1 MLRLGTAAA
10 VLLALLPGTATA
22 QSDTNLPI
30 PPGLPPSPA
39 TDIERTQ
46 TTLAPGL
53 ELEEFTRLVGNER
66 ARVHVLRADL
76 SSPAITADLL
86 FPGAVAAREKMTVMA
101 DRAGAFAGVNGDF
114 FDSGDSEVPN
124 GTAIAGGELLKS
136 FDDDSET
143 GGVRT
148 AGIVA
153 DESGRV
159 GDAGFTGS
167 LALPSGP
174 GPLAGVNRF
183 RLPADGVGLYT
194 NRWGERARERPVE
207 KAGSAPVRSALVRN
221 GVVESVQDGPRSGLI
236 PGDGFEL
243 LGREAGAERL
253 AALQPGSSV
262 GAAFAPTFQFPL
274 PTPFKFAVG
283 GVAYLVRDGRFI
295 EDTPKENVNR
305 PFYPRTG
312 IGFAGA
318 DRRTLLLVVVDGRQV
333 MTTGMSRTNDF
344 AKLMLDLGAVEAL
357 HLDGGGSA
365 TMVAR
370 QPGASSVSLIN
381 QTSDGGEG
389 VEAGPRQSVERTVP
403 NGIGIFYDAAGRP
416 GPAAGAPAGGGG
428 APGSGGPVELGARFT
443 AGFARARYSMR
454 AGRRPRLS
462 VFASERARL
471 RFAVRGADGLATR
484 FVRRAGPGAATVTA
498 PRALR
503 PGRYGLSVVA
513 RTAGGAEARDAAPL
527 VVRRGPA
534 GGSPRRRGRSGGD
547 CNRFAQGGGNGRYRC
562 QRGNR

>member
-1 MLRLGTAAA
+1 MIRLTAVAA
-10 VLLALLPGTATA
+10 VMLALLPGTAAA
-22 QSDTNLPI
+22 QSDGNLPI
-30 PPGLPPSPA
+30 PRGLPPSPA
-39 TDIERTQ
+39 TDVERTE

-53 ELEEFTRLVGNER
+53 RLEEFTRVFGSER

-76 SSPAITADLL
+76 ASPALTADLL
-86 FPGAVAAREKMTVMA
+86 FPGVVSERERTSVMA
-101 DRAGAFAGVNGDF
+101 DRSGAIAGVNGDF

-167 LALPSGP
+167 LSLPGGP
-174 GPLAGVNRF
+174 SPLAGVNRF

-194 NRWGERARERPVE
+194 SRWGERPRERPVE
-207 KAGSAPVRSALVRN
+207 KAGSGPVRSALVRG
-221 GVVESVQDGPRSGLI
+221 GVVQSVQDGHRAGLI
-236 PGDGFEL
+236 PADGFEL
-243 LGREAGAERL
+243 LGREGGAQRL
-253 AALQPGSSV
+253 AALEPGSSV
-262 GAAFAPTFQFPL
+262 GAVFAPTFQFPL
-274 PTPFKFAVG
+274 PTPLKFAVG
-283 GVAYLVRDGRFI
+283 GVAYLVRDGKFI

-305 PFYPRTG
+305 PLYPRTG

-370 QPGASSVSLIN
+370 QPGAGSVSLIN
-381 QTSDGGEG
+381 ETSDGGEG
-389 VEAGPRQSVERTVP
+389 VEGGPRQSMERTVP
-403 NGIGIFYDAAGRP
+403 NGIGIFYDAGGRP
-416 GPAAGAPAGGGG
+416 GPAGGG
-428 APGSGGPVELGARFT
+428 ASVPAPDSTVKLGARFT
-443 AGFARARYSMR
+443 AGFTAARYSVA
-454 AGRRPRLS
+454 AGRPLRVSL
-462 VFASERARL
+462 FASERARL
-471 RFAVRGADGLATR
+471 RVEVLRGHRRVGRFTR
-484 FVRRAGPGAATVTA
+484 SVGPGRATVTGA
-498 PRALR
+498 RGLR
-503 PGRYGLSVVA
+503 PGRYGLRVVG
-513 RTAGGAEARDAAPL
+513 RTAAGAEARDVAALL
-527 VVRRGPA
+527 VKRGARPR
-534 GGSPRRRGRSGGD
+534 GGTRSDGN
-547 CNRFAQGGGNGRYRC
+547 CNRAAQGRDSRRYRC